1 MGVYLTSAEPGYR
14 RSYGGWRLAAG
25 VPFGQEKIKM
35 PLKDRKPTNEIV
47 TAAVNFAIATKRLE
61 DRREQDHSE
70 EVNEEGDGD

>member
-1 MGVYLTSAEPGYR
+1 MGVYLASAEPGCR
-14 RSYGGWRLAAG
+14 HSYGSWRLAAG
-25 VPFGQEKIKM
+25 VPSGQEKIKM

-70 EVNEEGDGD
+70 EANEEGDDE